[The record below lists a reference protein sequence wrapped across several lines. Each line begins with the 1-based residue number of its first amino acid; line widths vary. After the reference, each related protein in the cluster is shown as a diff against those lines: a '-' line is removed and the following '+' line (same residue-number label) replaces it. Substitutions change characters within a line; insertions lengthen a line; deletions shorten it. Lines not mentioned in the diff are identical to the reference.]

1 MSNFNS
7 IDKYETLTETNL
19 AEIQG
24 GDLGVLVGIFAAA
37 YVIGSDLARRK
48 KQTIMLSKKEIII
61 TVLYLVYVIFYV
73 LNDMHVL
80 KNGNLPNLLVPTIL
94 FLCLKYEI
102 RRNNEHKKK
111 PVSQAF
117 FLTLQP
123 THTSAPLPL

>member
-48 KQTIMLSKKEIII
+48 K
-61 TVLYLVYVIFYV
+61 
-73 LNDMHVL
+73 
-80 KNGNLPNLLVPTIL
+80 
-94 FLCLKYEI
+94 
-102 RRNNEHKKK
+102 
-111 PVSQAF
+111 
-117 FLTLQP
+117 
-123 THTSAPLPL
+123 